1 MNLLSRVIII
11 PVVAWVLGCAM
22 FGQEINPTLMGIVII
37 ALLRPLVE
45 KLYER
50 VRKEQGAKDLSKQLL
65 LYKLLSK
72 WMQTHPPHTKTTY

>member
-11 PVVAWVLGCAM
+11 PVVAWVLGCAI

-50 VRKEQGAKDLSKQLL
+50 VRKE
-65 LYKLLSK
+65 
-72 WMQTHPPHTKTTY
+72 

>member
-11 PVVAWVLGCAM
+11 AVVAWVLGCAI
-22 FGQEINPTLMGIVII
+22 FGQEIIPTLMGIVII

-50 VRKEQGAKDLSKQLL
+50 VRKE
-65 LYKLLSK
+65 
-72 WMQTHPPHTKTTY
+72 